1 MINNTSIMI
10 MIKKERKEKK
20 KKRNK
25 KEKQTLSGIE
35 LGFENW

>member
-1 MINNTSIMI
+1 MINDTSIMI
-10 MIKKERKEKK
+10 MIKKGKKRKE

>member
-1 MINNTSIMI
+1 MINDTSIMI